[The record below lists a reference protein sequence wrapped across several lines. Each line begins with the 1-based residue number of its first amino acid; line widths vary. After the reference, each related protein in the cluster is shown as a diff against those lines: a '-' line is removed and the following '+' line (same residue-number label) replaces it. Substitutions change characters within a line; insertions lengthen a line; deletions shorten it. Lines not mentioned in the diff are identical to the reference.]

1 MTARELSDLI
11 AQATPSLTELRHD
24 LHAHPEVGFAEHRT
38 TEVIRERLSSLGLAV
53 APTTMATGAIASLA
67 GTRPGRCV
75 LLRAD
80 IDALP
85 VAEVRD
91 LPYRSTQPGV
101 MHACG
106 HDVHTAA
113 LLGAAEAL
121 SRLADRPGSFTFVFQ
136 PAEESLGGAR
146 TLIEDGLHDRHPCD
160 AVVGAHVT
168 SLVPVGIV
176 AVRPGIAMSRADAFR
191 IVLEGE
197 GGHGALAG
205 DTGNV
210 MIAAGH
216 VLTRLR
222 EVVADLSY
230 ETAPLAC
237 SAGIVRAGTAANV
250 VPRRA
255 EVAGTLRT
263 FTPEQTVEARARLDA
278 LLAEIATSTGVRA
291 HLEITGSSPA
301 VVNDPDLTRL
311 ATAAARSVVGDDH
324 VIEMAPTSAS
334 DDISEFLQRVP
345 GCYLFVGGA
354 LADGTSGMHHSG
366 DFAVEDAAV
375 AIQAHVLAAAAL
387 AMAEPGN

>member
-1 MTARELSDLI
+1 M
-11 AQATPSLTELRHD
+11 
-24 LHAHPEVGFAEHRT
+24 
-38 TEVIRERLSSLGLAV
+38 
-53 APTTMATGAIASLA
+53 
-67 GTRPGRCV
+67 
-75 LLRAD
+75 
-80 IDALP
+80 
-85 VAEVRD
+85 
-91 LPYRSTQPGV
+91 
-101 MHACG
+101 
-106 HDVHTAA
+106 
-113 LLGAAEAL
+113 
-121 SRLADRPGSFTFVFQ
+121 
-136 PAEESLGGAR
+136 
-146 TLIEDGLHDRHPCD
+146 
-160 AVVGAHVT
+160 
-168 SLVPVGIV
+168 PVGIV